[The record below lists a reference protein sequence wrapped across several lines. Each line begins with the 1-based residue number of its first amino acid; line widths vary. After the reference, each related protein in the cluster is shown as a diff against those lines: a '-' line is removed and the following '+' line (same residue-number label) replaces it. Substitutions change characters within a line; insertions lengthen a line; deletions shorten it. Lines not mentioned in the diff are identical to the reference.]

1 MSSKFQPSYCCA
13 IPSVR
18 GLKFIKI
25 QLFLEDPPKN
35 WTCQLSEESTRRSGI
50 LPVHSFV
57 APVHLHL
64 SSQKRGHRH
73 HSILGNAQHV
83 ILTWSEWSV
92 YDKDHIHCIHI
103 YNVILTRRNVSVTSV
118 GSTYFVK
125 YSDCTRIVDN
135 IFSSPAEF
143 RSQSLWYC
151 RAADNLLCC
160 KIDGIWF
167 STRQV
172 YLVAELPMSTYCV
185 CCPWL
190 LKESV
195 TSRDN

>member
-103 YNVILTRRNVSVTSV
+103 YNVILTRRKRLCDISGFHLFCQVQRL
-118 GSTYFVK
+118 YE
-125 YSDCTRIVDN
+125 DCRQH
-135 IFSSPAEF
+135 FQQSSGISFAEPVI
-143 RSQSLWYC
+143 L
-151 RAADNLLCC
+151 
-160 KIDGIWF
+160 
-167 STRQV
+167 
-172 YLVAELPMSTYCV
+172 
-185 CCPWL
+185 
-190 LKESV
+190 
-195 TSRDN
+195 